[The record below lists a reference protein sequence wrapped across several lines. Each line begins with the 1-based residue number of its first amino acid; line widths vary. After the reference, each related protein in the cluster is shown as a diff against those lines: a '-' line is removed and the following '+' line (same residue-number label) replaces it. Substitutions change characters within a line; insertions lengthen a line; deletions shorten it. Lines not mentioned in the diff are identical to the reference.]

1 MEGEEEEAGAAIL
14 GPAAA
19 LHSHAGAGAGAGG
32 GGEEQPPQQPP
43 VYCAVGV
50 GREED
55 WKANLQWVL
64 ANVPRSRRLVLAH
77 LRRPPSRINMSTC
90 VASPSFFLLLL
101 LLLLPPQPTNQQFNL
116 FWTSQNQYLPFSS
129 IYIYIFKQKKTIYF
143 LLMLSPYKT
152 YMHYC
157 LHFGVGGYSE
167 IAVSFLETK
176 DFAAAP
182 AAGLQHHGCL

>member
-90 VASPSFFLLLL
+90 VASPSF
-101 LLLLPPQPTNQQFNL
+101 LLLPLLLAPQPTNQP
-116 FWTSQNQYLPFSS
+116 TSNS
-129 IYIYIFKQKKTIYF
+129 IYFGLHKTNTYLFLLYIYFFSNKKNYIFPFNVVTLQDIYA
-143 LLMLSPYKT
+143 LLPSLWSWWLLRNC
-152 YMHYC
+152 C
-157 LHFGVGGYSE
+157 LLPGN
-167 IAVSFLETK
+167 
-176 DFAAAP
+176 
-182 AAGLQHHGCL
+182 

>member
-90 VASPSFFLLLL
+90 VASPSFLLLL
-101 LLLLPPQPTNQQFNL
+101 LLLLLLAPQPTNQP
-116 FWTSQNQYLPFSS
+116 TSSS
-129 IYIYIFKQKKTIYF
+129 IYFGLHKTNTYLFLLYIYIFSNKKKLYI
-143 LLMLSPYKT
+143 
-152 YMHYC
+152 
-157 LHFGVGGYSE
+157 
-167 IAVSFLETK
+167 SF
-176 DFAAAP
+176 
-182 AAGLQHHGCL
+182 